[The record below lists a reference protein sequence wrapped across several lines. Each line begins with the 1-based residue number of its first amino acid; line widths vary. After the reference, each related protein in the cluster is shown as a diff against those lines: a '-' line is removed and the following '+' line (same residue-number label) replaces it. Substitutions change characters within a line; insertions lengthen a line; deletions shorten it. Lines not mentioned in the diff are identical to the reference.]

1 MNLKNRII
9 LEDYRKQR
17 DSFVKLG
24 DVVHEILEDIVDS
37 MGITV
42 LGIEHRVKSE
52 KSLAGKLERNADWYS
67 AFEDL
72 TDILGARV
80 ICFFSDE
87 IDKIGKKVEEAFV
100 IDWENSSDKRALIK
114 ADSFG
119 YLSLHY
125 ICSLPFG
132 NKWADEICGK
142 RFEIQIRTIL
152 QHTWAAINHDL
163 GYKSEFGVPRRVSR
177 EFSRIAGLLEI
188 ADDEFVR
195 VRDDMRS
202 YTEEIRQK
210 IIDNKADDVH
220 IDMISLNEYVK
231 RNVKMQEL
239 ISKIAQ
245 ISNAEISE
253 IDPESYIVQLKFL
266 GKETLG
272 DLQIMLAENQELAL
286 KLAQKALSN
295 ADLDI
300 LSSSVGLR
308 FLCRAEMLNKN
319 YPLEKVTE
327 FLKLSMG
334 TVERAQRQAKHLLAT
349 YDKLE
354 EESL

>member
-17 DSFVKLG
+17 DDFVKLG
-24 DVVHEILEDIVDS
+24 DVVHNMLTDIVDS

-42 LGIEHRVKSE
+42 LGIEHRVKTE
-52 KSLAGKLERNADWYS
+52 KSLAGKLERSGDWYS
-67 AFEDL
+67 SFEDL
-72 TDILGARV
+72 TDILGTRV

-114 ADSFG
+114 ADTFG

-132 NKWADEICGK
+132 DRWPDEICGK
-142 RFEIQIRTIL
+142 KFEIQIRTTL

-163 GYKSEFGVPRRVSR
+163 GYKSEFGVPRRVAR

-195 VRDDMRS
+195 VRDDMKA
-202 YTEEIRQK
+202 YTEEIRKK

-231 RNVKMQEL
+231 RNGKMQEL
-239 ISKIAQ
+239 ISKIAK

-253 IDPESYIVQLKFL
+253 IDPESYIV
-266 GKETLG
+266 
-272 DLQIMLAENQELAL
+272 
-286 KLAQKALSN
+286 
-295 ADLDI
+295 
-300 LSSSVGLR
+300 
-308 FLCRAEMLNKN
+308 
-319 YPLEKVTE
+319 
-327 FLKLSMG
+327 
-334 TVERAQRQAKHLLAT
+334 
-349 YDKLE
+349 
-354 EESL
+354 

>member
-114 ADSFG
+114 RIHLAIF
-119 YLSLHY
+119 
-125 ICSLPFG
+125 
-132 NKWADEICGK
+132 
-142 RFEIQIRTIL
+142 RFITFAHCLLGISGRTKF
-152 QHTWAAINHDL
+152 AGRDL
-163 GYKSEFGVPRRVSR
+163 KYR
-177 EFSRIAGLLEI
+177 
-188 ADDEFVR
+188 
-195 VRDDMRS
+195 
-202 YTEEIRQK
+202 
-210 IIDNKADDVH
+210 
-220 IDMISLNEYVK
+220 
-231 RNVKMQEL
+231 
-239 ISKIAQ
+239 
-245 ISNAEISE
+245 
-253 IDPESYIVQLKFL
+253 
-266 GKETLG
+266 
-272 DLQIMLAENQELAL
+272 
-286 KLAQKALSN
+286 
-295 ADLDI
+295 
-300 LSSSVGLR
+300 
-308 FLCRAEMLNKN
+308 
-319 YPLEKVTE
+319 
-327 FLKLSMG
+327 
-334 TVERAQRQAKHLLAT
+334 
-349 YDKLE
+349 
-354 EESL
+354 